1 MTDKNNHEKNMDKR
15 WEMLYA
21 LLGFDLMFWNESKQ
35 SDHPDRTGSL
45 RQTNKTIEM
54 MQMVEREYP

>member
-21 LLGFDLMFWNESKQ
+21 FLGFDLMYWNESKQ
-35 SDHPDRTGSL
+35 LDHPDRTGIL
-45 RQTNKTIEM
+45 RQTKRIIDM
-54 MQMVEREYP
+54 MQMFEREYP